1 MSIKSLEIQNFKGI
15 SQLIVQP
22 DGHNVTVTGQN
33 GAGKSSIVYAWQWV
47 LGLDAGEVRPIIDGY
62 PVLPTTYPN
71 VSVSFD
77 NDVTICR
84 VFHGSSSKYYI
95 DDVIIPSKAAYL
107 AKIAELLN
115 TKHVSIFSQLGQF
128 PSMDWKQRRE
138 ILMSMCSVKNE
149 DVLAKND
156 EFVEIFDKVDRTGV
170 EEVRKALKS
179 QQKICKDK
187 LQAIPYEIKGLNYSQ
202 KDDLGNK
209 EKLNEELA
217 AKNEELRAVEAKIK
231 ALQEEATPQIDNND
245 KIQQLQHDKTIIWG
259 QVQCL
264 QTRRDMLRKEYKEV
278 ANATP
283 GICTHCGQAIPL
295 ETFKAKQAKKLAK
308 MQKEGD
314 EINAQLATYNE
325 QLQDYEAHIQKLQ
338 DSQVHCGPDN
348 SSQLLAQNLQEK
360 LLLEREIDRI
370 GQQLELIKEQD
381 HRSARIAQLQNQQIQ
396 LENTMNEL
404 NIQLQLLK
412 DFQQTKCR
420 LIEQNMSSLNSL
432 IIMLQLEK
440 SKIAA
445 RYYWTTSLIVP
456 RCRLA
461 RE

>member
-1 MSIKSLEIQNFKGI
+1 M
-15 SQLIVQP
+15 
-22 DGHNVTVTGQN
+22 
-33 GAGKSSIVYAWQWV
+33 
-47 LGLDAGEVRPIIDGY
+47 
-62 PVLPTTYPN
+62 
-71 VSVSFD
+71 
-77 NDVTICR
+77 
-84 VFHGSSSKYYI
+84 
-95 DDVIIPSKAAYL
+95 
-107 AKIAELLN
+107 
-115 TKHVSIFSQLGQF
+115 
-128 PSMDWKQRRE
+128 
-138 ILMSMCSVKNE
+138 
-149 DVLAKND
+149 
-156 EFVEIFDKVDRTGV
+156 
-170 EEVRKALKS
+170 
-179 QQKICKDK
+179 
-187 LQAIPYEIKGLNYSQ
+187 NYSQ

-231 ALQEEATPQIDNND
+231 ALQEETTPQIDNND

-420 LIEQNMSSLNSL
+420 LIEQEINAKFQHVKFKLFDYYITTGEIKDCCEVLLDDKPYSSALSTGERVKASLDCIKTLQEHFKVELPIFIDDAESITSNSSSILTNMPNQVFMFKVVEGQNLKVEVS
-432 IIMLQLEK
+432 
-440 SKIAA
+440 
-445 RYYWTTSLIVP
+445 
-456 RCRLA
+456 
-461 RE
+461 